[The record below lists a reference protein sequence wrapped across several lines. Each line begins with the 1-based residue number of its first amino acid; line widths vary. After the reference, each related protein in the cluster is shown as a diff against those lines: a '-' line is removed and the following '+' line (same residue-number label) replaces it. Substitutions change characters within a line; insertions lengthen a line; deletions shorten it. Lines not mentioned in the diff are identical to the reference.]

1 MVATLLSVWFA
12 SRFLDRRRFSDLG
25 VHLGQRAWWPNFGFG
40 LALGTVTLSVLI
52 LVALVA
58 GWITLEPVFA
68 SGIPGT
74 SFVVA
79 VLGSL
84 WMYGI
89 ISIIRGKYVAQFG
102 NLPYVNN
109 SRFVTAMVII
119 WVHFK

>member
-40 LALGTVTLSVLI
+40 L
-52 LVALVA
+52 ALVA

-119 WVHFK
+119 WVHFKRVE